1 MRVSRDSA
9 IQRSIGSALKS
20 GWRISLVNRNRR
32 PSTASLFL
40 CAVTAATV
48 LALAP
53 LSGLGQNPA
62 PSAQPALEFEV
73 ASVKLSLAPR
83 SGKNDR
89 FLMPFGNV
97 QPTSGLFSDSAPV
110 AMYLLFAYD
119 IQDPSQIQTLL
130 KSLPD
135 WAKSD
140 NYDIEARADGIPTRE
155 QMRMM
160 MQSLLKDR
168 FKLALHYE
176 THDGPVNALVLD
188 KPGVLGPKLVVHP
201 ENAPCQIAPQ
211 PTGATPASAGH
222 PVYCGLD
229 VWRAD
234 GELHF
239 RLIEATMADAAR
251 LLNTIGGM
259 IGARDARPI
268 EDKTGLAGKYDLE
281 IVFVPE
287 ANGPVSSDAQG
298 DSGGPTFTG
307 ALKDQ
312 LGLKL
317 VKDTGPVQ
325 VLVIDHI
332 EKLSPD

>member
-1 MRVSRDSA
+1 M
-9 IQRSIGSALKS
+9 
-20 GWRISLVNRNRR
+20 
-32 PSTASLFL
+32 ASLFL
-40 CAVTAATV
+40 CAAMAATLLV
-48 LALAP
+48 FTPFSA
-53 LSGLGQNPA
+53 LGQSPGPA
-62 PSAQPALEFEV
+62 PSAQSAPALEFDV
-73 ASVKLSLAPR
+73 ASVKASLTPR

-110 AMYLLFAYD
+110 TMYLLFAYD
-119 IQDPSQIQTLL
+119 IQDPSQIQMLL
-130 KSLPD
+130 QSLPD

-140 NYDIEARADGIPTRE
+140 NYEIDARADGIPTRV

-176 THDGPVNALVLD
+176 THDGPVNALVLE
-188 KPGVLGPKLVVHP
+188 KPGTLGPKLRIHP
-201 ENAPCQIAPQ
+201 ENAPCQVAPQ
-211 PTGATPASAGH
+211 PTGPTPASADH

-229 VWRAD
+229 MWRAD
-234 GELHF
+234 GQMHF
-239 RLIEATMADAAR
+239 RLTEATMAEAAR

-259 IGARDARPI
+259 IGARDPRPI
-268 EDKTGLAGKYDLE
+268 EDKTGLQGKYDFE

-287 ANGPVSSDAQG
+287 ANGPGSADAQG
-298 DSGGPTFTG
+298 DSGGPTFSA
-307 ALKDQ
+307 ALRDQ

-332 EKLSPD
+332 EKPSPN

>member
-1 MRVSRDSA
+1 MENSPVSRNQNQSM
-9 IQRSIGSALKS
+9 KS
-20 GWRISLVNRNRR
+20 F
-32 PSTASLFL
+32 FL
-40 CAVTAATV
+40 CTAVAAIL
-48 LALAP
+48 LAITPA
-53 LSGLGQNPA
+53 SGLGQGPT
-62 PSAQPALEFEV
+62 PSPKSAPALEFEV
-73 ASVKLSLAPR
+73 ASVKPSLAPR
-83 SGKNDR
+83 SGKNDA
-89 FLMPFGNV
+89 FLMPFGNM
-97 QPTSGLFSDSAPV
+97 QPRSGLFSDSAPV
-110 AMYLLFAYD
+110 AMYILFAYD

-140 NYDIEARADGIPTRE
+140 NYEIEARADGIPTRE

-176 THDGPVNALVLD
+176 THDGPVNALVLE
-188 KPGVLGPKLVVHP
+188 KPGTLGPKLLVHP
-201 ENAPCQIAPQ
+201 ENAPCQTAPQ
-211 PTGATPASAGH
+211 PAVPPSANAEH

-239 RLIEATMADAAR
+239 RLTEATMAEAAR

-268 EDKTGLAGKYDLE
+268 EDKSGLQGKYDLD

-307 ALKDQ
+307 ALRDQ

-332 EKLSPD
+332 ETLTAD